1 MNMSDSQKPPLTLED
16 VREVLQIL
24 ENSAFDKLELEVGGF
39 RLMLQRGSKAAAA
52 WAGALQAAD
61 IANTEPVAASEPLHG
76 NEASP
81 AVVAGLIEIRA
92 PTVGTF
98 YRAPRPGAAPFVDV
112 GAMVEPQTT
121 IGIIEIMKLMNAVP
135 AGVAGEV
142 REVCVG
148 DGDPVEYDQV
158 LMRVSP

>member
-1 MNMSDSQKPPLTLED
+1 MSDSQKPPLTLED
-16 VREVLQIL
+16 VREILRIL
-24 ENSAFDKLELEVGGF
+24 ENSAFDKLELEVAGF
-39 RLMLQRGSKAAAA
+39 RLMLQRGSNAAAA
-52 WAGALQAAD
+52 WDDALQAAD
-61 IANTEPVAASEPLHG
+61 IAKAEPTTASGPLHG
-76 NEASP
+76 SEAPP

-98 YRAPRPGAAPFVDV
+98 YRAPRPGAPPFVDV

-142 REVCVG
+142 REVCG
-148 DGDPVEYDQV
+148 ADGDPVEYDQV